1 MSRGRRRGRQ
11 NNRTG
16 KLCVSLIVFTLLVV
30 MSVQILNLHA
40 KNQEYITQE
49 QNLQEQLEEETERQ
63 ADLKEREAYTQ
74 TQDYIEDI
82 AKSKLGLLYNNE
94 IVFKEEDK

>member
-1 MSRGRRRGRQ
+1 MSRRRRR
-11 NNRTG
+11 NRKSNRTG
-16 KLCVSLIVFTLLVV
+16 TVCISLIVFTLLIV

-40 KNQEYITQE
+40 KNQEYMSQE
-49 QNLQEQLEEETERQ
+49 NNLQQQLEDETERQ
-63 ADLKEREAYTQ
+63 DDLKDYEAYTK

-82 AKSKLGLLYNNE
+82 AKSKLGLVHNNE